1 MISDCHPEQL
11 ITDSK
16 YLTSSA
22 LSELMSSIIHAS
34 QQIASAQS
42 GRDHSDAGSAGT
54 SSDESSSTHTDRL
67 RLSIQREDSV
77 IFLLELMISIVLE
90 NRDRLIQLWPEV
102 KSHLHFLLSSFD
114 HNPLISERATIGLLR
129 VASKN
134 LFRLNDD
141 PKIAEEILQSL
152 VLLLVSKLILSKK
165 NYFLLFSNFG
175 PRRLKKSVYEPFS
188 WFQKFSF
195 IILCKLFFFC

>member
-1 MISDCHPEQL
+1 MIFDCHPEQL
-11 ITDSK
+11 ISDSK

-22 LSELMSSIIHAS
+22 LNELMSSIICAS
-34 QQIASAQS
+34 QQIASTQYN
-42 GRDHSDAGSAGT
+42 RDHSDAGSVGT
-54 SSDESSSTHTDRL
+54 SGDELSSNHTDRL
-67 RLSIQREDSV
+67 KLSIQREDSV

-134 LFRLNDD
+134 LFHNNDD

-152 VLLLVSKLILSKK
+152 VLLLVKILVLFKK
-165 NYFLLFSNFG
+165 N
-175 PRRLKKSVYEPFS
+175 
-188 WFQKFSF
+188 
-195 IILCKLFFFC
+195 LFFFFLATSATGI